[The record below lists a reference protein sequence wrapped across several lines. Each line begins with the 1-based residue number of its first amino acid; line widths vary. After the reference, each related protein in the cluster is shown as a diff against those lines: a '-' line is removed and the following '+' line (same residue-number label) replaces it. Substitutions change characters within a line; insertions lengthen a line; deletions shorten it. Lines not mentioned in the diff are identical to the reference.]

1 MTSEIVAGIRAELS
15 AQADVSTREGAGRF
29 FKEEVRLYG
38 VRTGAVR
45 SIITQYFRK
54 VRDRDKQEIFRLCE
68 ELLESGYMEEAII
81 AYDWAARMSARFLP
95 EDFAVLERWL
105 FTYVSNWAECDTL
118 CNHAIGSFIER
129 YPEYIAKLKGWTGSK
144 NRWVRR
150 GAAVTLVL
158 PARRGRFLDEL
169 FAIADLLLTDSDD
182 LVQKGY
188 GWMLKEASKAHRD
201 AVFEYVMARRDVM
214 PRTALRYA
222 IEKMPPKMRRQ
233 AMER

>member
-1 MTSEIVAGIRAELS
+1 VDRIRAELA
-15 AQADVSTREGAGRF
+15 AQADDSIREGAGRF
-29 FKEEVRLYG
+29 FKEEVKCYG
-38 VRTGAVR
+38 LRTADVRA
-45 SIITQYFRK
+45 IIKKYYRK
-54 VRDRDKQEIFRLCE
+54 VRDCDKQEIFGLCE
-68 ELLESGYMEEAII
+68 ELLESGYMEESFI
-81 AYDWAARMSARFLP
+81 AYDWAERMSARFVP

-105 FTYVSNWAECDTL
+105 FAYVSNWAECDTL
-118 CNHAIGSFIER
+118 CNHAIGSFVER
-129 YPEYIAKLKGWTGSK
+129 YPEFIAKLKEWTGSK

-188 GWMLKEASKAHRD
+188 GWMLKEASKAHRN
-201 AVFEYVMARRDVM
+201 AVFEYVMARRDLM

-222 IEKMPPKMRRQ
+222 IEKMPPEMRRQ